1 MVAGEKGKWRYW
13 YRAIKLPHLVIVI
26 SRSRQC
32 SLGTHATVGSGS
44 TLRARRSSSL
54 LTVWSNCLFL
64 VDFESHASSG
74 SNRSN
79 ERWKIV
85 PPAIHNVA
93 ERYIH
98 TRYNF
103 TTILDFSVGGSAIYD
118 DKYEAYWWGS
128 FYMIGNMYIGGIDT
142 IIGRW
147 KGVVFVICGIP
158 LHHHYAWF
166 NRRVFLYLLS
176 NRELDGQT
184 RSRI

>member
-1 MVAGEKGKWRYW
+1 MSVEDGGRRERQMEILVSRHQTTSSCYSDLQ
-13 YRAIKLPHLVIVI
+13 IKTVFYFGHILQLG
-26 SRSRQC
+26 SR
-32 SLGTHATVGSGS
+32 S

-118 DKYEAYWWGS
+118 DKYEAY
-128 FYMIGNMYIGGIDT
+128 
-142 IIGRW
+142 
-147 KGVVFVICGIP
+147 
-158 LHHHYAWF
+158 
-166 NRRVFLYLLS
+166 
-176 NRELDGQT
+176 
-184 RSRI
+184 